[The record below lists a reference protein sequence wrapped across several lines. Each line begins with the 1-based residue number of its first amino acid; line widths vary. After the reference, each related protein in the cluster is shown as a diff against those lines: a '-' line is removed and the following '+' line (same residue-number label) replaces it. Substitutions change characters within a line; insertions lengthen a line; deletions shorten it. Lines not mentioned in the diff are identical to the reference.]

1 MASGTTETYLSVCLP
16 RIKEE
21 KKMTSISIN
30 ERKEA
35 KMKSVIIIMVNLTH
49 TGLKW
54 LHILYMYI
62 LSKFNIYNMNAHTR
76 VHTHTHTRAC
86 MQAHRHAHTQL

>member
-1 MASGTTETYLSVCLP
+1 
-16 RIKEE
+16 
-21 KKMTSISIN
+21 MTSISIN